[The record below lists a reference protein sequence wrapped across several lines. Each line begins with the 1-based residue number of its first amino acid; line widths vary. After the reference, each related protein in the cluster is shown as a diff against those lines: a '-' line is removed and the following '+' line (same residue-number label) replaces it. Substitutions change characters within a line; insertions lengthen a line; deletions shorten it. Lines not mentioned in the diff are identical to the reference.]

1 MTEDEFNRTL
11 DEHLFRDIALL
22 PVIVSLSD
30 PRRHFHV
37 PGQGVFMFEFD
48 KERRLVA
55 WRAWDE
61 VGDGAYEN
69 ASGGLQARVTVAFD
83 PGREGK

>member
-11 DEHLFRDIALL
+11 DEHLFKDIALL

-69 ASGGLQARVTVAFD
+69 ASGRLRGRVTVTGT
-83 PGREGK
+83 GR